1 MCAGDMSHSWQRILV
16 LCALLTD
23 LSEASRITWPS
34 EQHMDNAMAKGSDES
49 SSEQLH
55 ETEGRRVQWRDSE
68 HGQPLATEPSQVFS
82 VYFHDME
89 KRLEGDYQP
98 TGNYTGED
106 GEEGE
111 GTEVSEL
118 GDNCTRPQQPHD
130 PLYNDSCAFVHAEC
144 EDKAELF
151 DYLAFVLCDLPK
163 AQVRRDGR
171 EWGEGGGGG
180 RGEGIKRRG
189 SRGEGRGKIGGRG
202 EGRGEG
208 RGGGREGN

>member
-1 MCAGDMSHSWQRILV
+1 
-16 LCALLTD
+16 
-23 LSEASRITWPS
+23 
-34 EQHMDNAMAKGSDES
+34 MAKGSDES

-55 ETEGRRVQWRDSE
+55 ETEGQYVRQWRDSE

-163 AQVRRDGR
+163 AQVKRDGR
-171 EWGEGGGGG
+171 EWGEGEGRREGG
-180 RGEGIKRRG
+180 RGK
-189 SRGEGRGKIGGRG
+189 GEGRGMG
-202 EGRGEG
+202 EGRRSRGDG
-208 RGGGREGN
+208 RGKRGEWEGGRR